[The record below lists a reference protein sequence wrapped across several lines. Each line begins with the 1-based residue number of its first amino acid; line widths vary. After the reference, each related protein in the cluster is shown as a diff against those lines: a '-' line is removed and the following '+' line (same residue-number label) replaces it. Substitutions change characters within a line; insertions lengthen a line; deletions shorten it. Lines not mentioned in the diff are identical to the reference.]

1 MNDPATEAF
10 ERHYGNVYRF
20 VRRRGTGRE
29 EAEDLTQEVF
39 AAAVAALDEAR
50 VESPPPLR
58 WLYTV
63 AQRRLLDVARRRRFL
78 PVPTGA
84 DAEVEAV
91 APDAAYGSDVAE
103 ALARAVSEL
112 PESQRAV
119 VVAKLWEGR
128 SLAEIAERL
137 GTSEAAC
144 KMRFARGL
152 AQLRDRLKEEGIEP

>member
-1 MNDPATEAF
+1 MTDPAAEAF
-10 ERHYGNVYRF
+10 VRHYGSVYRF
-20 VRRRGTGRE
+20 VRRHGTGRE

-39 AAAVAALDEAR
+39 AAAVSALGEAR

-63 AQRRLLDVARRRRFL
+63 AQRRLLDVARRRRF
-78 PVPTGA
+78 VPA
-84 DAEVEAV
+84 AAAEEVP

-103 ALARAVSEL
+103 ALARAVAEL
-112 PESQRAV
+112 PDSQRRV

>member
-1 MNDPATEAF
+1 MTDPAAEAF
-10 ERHYGNVYRF
+10 ERHYGSVFRF
-20 VRRRGTGRE
+20 VRRRSSGRD

-39 AAAVAALDEAR
+39 AAAVAALGEAR
-50 VESPPPLR
+50 VESPPPLS

-63 AQRRLLDVARRRRFL
+63 AQRRLIDAARRGRVLPVTVAAEAERATREPVYGSEVAR
-78 PVPTGA
+78 
-84 DAEVEAV
+84 
-91 APDAAYGSDVAE
+91 S
-103 ALARAVSEL
+103 LARAVAEL

-128 SLAEIAERL
+128 SLAEIAGRL

-152 AQLRDRLKEEGIEP
+152 AQLRDRLKEEGVEP

>member
-1 MNDPATEAF
+1 MTDPAAEAF
-10 ERHYGNVYRF
+10 ERHYGSVYRF
-20 VRRRGTGRE
+20 VRRHGTGRE

-63 AQRRLLDVARRRRFL
+63 AQRRLIDAARRRRL
-78 PVPTGA
+78 TTV
-84 DAEVEAV
+84 
-91 APDAAYGSDVAE
+91 VAE
-103 ALARAVSEL
+103 EEPSAREAGYGREVAGALARAVAEL
-112 PESQRAV
+112 PESQRRV

-128 SLAEIAERL
+128 SLNEIARQL

-144 KMRFARGL
+144 KMRLARGL
-152 AQLRDRLKEEGIEP
+152 AQLRDRLKEEGVEP

>member
-1 MNDPATEAF
+1 MTDPAAEAF

-20 VRRRGTGRE
+20 VRRHGTGRE

-39 AAAVAALDEAR
+39 AAAVSALDEAR

-63 AQRRLLDVARRRRFL
+63 AQRRLIDAARRGRLR
-78 PVPTGA
+78 PVTTAAYDEEPGA
-84 DAEVEAV
+84 DE
-91 APDAAYGSDVAE
+91 AAYGWEVAE
-103 ALARAVSEL
+103 ALARAVAEL
-112 PESQRAV
+112 PDSQRRV

-128 SLAEIAERL
+128 SLAEIAGRL

-144 KMRFARGL
+144 KMRLARGL
-152 AQLRDRLKEEGIEP
+152 ARLRDRLKEEGVEP

>member
-1 MNDPATEAF
+1 MTDPAAEAF
-10 ERHYGNVYRF
+10 ERHYGSVYRF
-20 VRRRGTGRE
+20 VRRHGSGRD

-39 AAAVAALDEAR
+39 AAAVAALGEAR

-63 AQRRLLDVARRRRFL
+63 AQRRLIDAGRRGPFR
-78 PVPTGA
+78 PMPTA
-84 DAEVEAV
+84 AAEEEPAV
-91 APDAAYGSDVAE
+91 DNAAYGAEVAD
-103 ALARAVSEL
+103 ALTRAVASL
-112 PESQRAV
+112 PESQRRV

-128 SLAEIAERL
+128 SLSEIAERV

-152 AQLRDRLKEEGIEP
+152 AQLRDRLKEEGLEP

>member
-1 MNDPATEAF
+1 MTDPAAESYQ
-10 ERHYGNVYRF
+10 RHYGEVYRF
-20 VRRRGTGRE
+20 VRRHSTGRE

-63 AQRRLLDVARRRRFL
+63 AQRRLIDASRRGR
-78 PVPTGA
+78 PTTAG
-84 DAEVEAV
+84 VEEEPP
-91 APDAAYGSDVAE
+91 APETAYGPEVAE
-103 ALARAVSEL
+103 ALARAVAEL
-112 PESQRAV
+112 PEAQRHV

-144 KMRFARGL
+144 KMRLARGL
-152 AQLRDRLKEEGIEP
+152 ARMRDRLKEEGVEP